1 MDKLHPGWRQKIH
14 FGCGKNK
21 NSGYVLQMITS
32 ARHWAW
38 IHDSYNEGSIINKGI
53 AMIKENFDVVLHLN
67 MESTS
72 ETHDEA
78 QTAVLQRRII
88 LKD

>member
-1 MDKLHPGWRQKIH
+1 
-14 FGCGKNK
+14 
-21 NSGYVLQMITS
+21 MI
-32 ARHWAW
+32 
-38 IHDSYNEGSIINKGI
+38 N
-53 AMIKENFDVVLHLN
+53 ENFDVVLHLS

-78 QTAVLQRRII
+78 QTAVLQRRIM